1 MIIQP
6 TDFTPLVHKTRELLC
21 ETFHCDFFYRYT
33 DHDEI
38 ATNSYLFE
46 MALFLHTRYKLFDNK
61 IGPIVRMCNAQRGV
75 SSPNDVARQVEFAI
89 RDHVKQALKL
99 LAPASTS
106 AQPSCHV
113 LPELSGDL
121 SMYEDDLPSARSA
134 QHQHDELVNEELRR
148 WKNDTSSLRESSPGS
163 QRAESVL
170 KFWSRNSS
178 RYQLLSQL
186 VRMVFA
192 VPSSSAQIERGFSL
206 SGNTTT
212 PKWSSISAANLDM
225 TAFLKGN
232 ADIVDVAQCAKIPAT
247 EAALHLPIAF
257 MAALGIGIFRGN
269 K

>member
-6 TDFTPLVHKTRELLC
+6 TDLTPLVHKTRELLC
-21 ETFHCDFFYRYT
+21 ETFHRDFFYRYT

-38 ATNSYLFE
+38 ATNSDLFE
-46 MALFLHTRYKLFDNK
+46 MALFLHTRYKLFDSK

-89 RDHVKQALKL
+89 RDRVKQALKL
-99 LAPASTS
+99 LAPSSTS

-134 QHQHDELVNEELRR
+134 QHQHDKLVNEELRR
-148 WKNDTSSLRESSPGS
+148 WKNDTSSLQESSPGS

-178 RYQLLSQL
+178 RYQLVSQL
-186 VRMVFA
+186 V

-212 PKWSSISAANLDM
+212 PQWSSISAANLDM
-225 TAFLKGN
+225 TAFFKGN
-232 ADIVDVAQCAKIPAT
+232 ADIVDVAQCAKIPTT
-247 EAALHLPIAF
+247 EAALHLTIAF
-257 MAALGIGIFRGN
+257 MAALGIGIFRGT